1 MNILVIPGHPHPGSF
16 NHAIADTVCD
26 TAQRNRHRITRPD
39 LCAERF
45 EPCLPA
51 DEIPDS
57 GPVPHDIRQHCH
69 DLQMADGI
77 VIVHPYWWGRPPAI
91 RTRWIDR
98 VIRPATTLPLPRGFY
113 GETRS

>member
-16 NHAIADTVCD
+16 NHAIADTVSD

-51 DEIPDS
+51 DEIPDT
-57 GPVPHDIRQHCH
+57 GLVPH

-77 VIVHPYWWGRPPAI
+77 VIVHPYWWGRPPAV

-98 VIRPATTLPLPRGFY
+98 VIRPATTLPLPHGFY
-113 GETRS
+113 GETRFLFQ